1 MNADVAHQESGI
13 TSPSNRFVSVVAA
26 DRTSSDNTNLSSNG
40 VSTFHAPLVNK
51 QEKER
56 GNFTSPP
63 PDRPNRIGMFFELLM
78 VENIKRTII

>member
-26 DRTSSDNTNLSSNG
+26 DRTSRDNTNLSSNG

-56 GNFTSPP
+56 GNFTP

>member
-1 MNADVAHQESGI
+1 MNADVAHQESGM

-56 GNFTSPP
+56 GNFTPP
-63 PDRPNRIGMFFELLM
+63 TARPNRIGMFFELLM

>member
-51 QEKER
+51 KKKN
-56 GNFTSPP
+56 GVILPP
-63 PDRPNRIGMFFELLM
+63 PTARPNRIGMFFELLM